1 MSKKSKTTCAFRA
14 GMCAMAMALPVRQPP
29 QHEAHWRD
37 VPVELHIG
45 YASFGEE
52 SSPEDKRP
60 RRSADREH
68 IRALH
73 CHSPLLCMRRGPLI
87 T

>member
-1 MSKKSKTTCAFRA
+1 
-14 GMCAMAMALPVRQPP
+14 MAMALPVRQPP
-29 QHEAHWRD
+29 QHIQHWLD
-37 VPVELHIG
+37 VPVALHIG
-45 YASFGEE
+45 YASFGAE

-60 RRSADREH
+60 LRRANREH

-73 CHSPLLCMRRGPLI
+73 CAAQLICLRRGPL